1 MTSQPTNWVNWVTT
15 FIDRWQLFTLWTCRQ
30 LDVEWSWV
38 ELSCVAIN
46 TPLDVFCVS
55 VFYLPKVE
63 NLCGFSSSKRE
74 ENWTPLYSSS
84 FTLTVYD
91 IINYLLIYLFTV
103 LYLPPTKEEVYI
115 FARVCLFVCLSV
127 SKITHKCV
135 HGFGSNVACRQ
146 MSGHRRTDF
155 FNFWA
160 RFGS

>member
-1 MTSQPTNWVNWVTT
+1 
-15 FIDRWQLFTLWTCRQ
+15 
-30 LDVEWSWV
+30 
-38 ELSCVAIN
+38 LSCVDIN

-63 NLCGFSSSKRE
+63 NLCGFSSSKRYE
-74 ENWTPLYSSS
+74 KLDTFIFIFIHHNGSMIL
-84 FTLTVYD
+84 F
-91 IINYLLIYLFTV
+91 ILLIYLFTV

-115 FARVCLFVCLSV
+115 FARVRLSVCLSV

-155 FNFWA
+155 FNF
-160 RFGS
+160 